1 MSDSEAKK
9 EIFGESKCEF
19 LNSVQRRITALE
31 RELYELKQDF
41 ASYMLDMGQEQVRD
55 FHGEELRL
63 VKDAIIRVLALS
75 SEPLTYGQVH
85 ERFEQH
91 SKVYGVTRK
100 ELRRVM
106 SKLAHGS
113 RGVVRRLRKSATSR
127 VVLYELRRPPK
138 GLWHQGRFWTAAEMA
153 RDALLNKHGISE
165 RTIRD
170 RMKSAEFI
178 HQVLSAPAVA
188 RGSGARLSTHVDDQG
203 TGEKPANKSPCT

>member
-9 EIFGESKCEF
+9 EIFDESKCDF
-19 LNSVQRRITALE
+19 LNSVQRRIAALE
-31 RELYELKQDF
+31 RELYELRQDF
-41 ASYMLDMGQEQVRD
+41 ASYILDMGQEQVRD
-55 FHGEELRL
+55 FQGEELRL
-63 VKDAIIRVLALS
+63 VKDAIIRVLVLS
-75 SEPLTYGQVH
+75 SEALTYGQVH
-85 ERFEQH
+85 ERFDQH

-113 RGVVRRLRKSATSR
+113 RGVVRRFRKGATSR

-138 GLWHQGRFWTAAEMA
+138 GLWHQGRYWTAAEMA
-153 RDALLNKHGISE
+153 RDPLLNKHGLSE

-178 HQVLSAPAVA
+178 HQVVTAPAVA
-188 RGSGARLSTHVDDQG
+188 RGAGARRSSHINNQV
-203 TGEKPANKSPCT
+203 TGENPANEPPCT